1 MFIYCFSLI
10 LNLAERRGFEPRIPF
25 RSIHAFQACL
35 FNHSSIS
42 PIYAFLEIGCKLQ
55 RKSGTASDFSYKCIL
70 FFVLPQH
77 SQSFILNKISKLIN
91 FKIFGTLFEYSK
103 HF

>member
-10 LNLAERRGFEPRIPF
+10 LNFAERRGFEPRIPF

-55 RKSGTASDFSYKCIL
+55 KKCEPQAFSATNVFF